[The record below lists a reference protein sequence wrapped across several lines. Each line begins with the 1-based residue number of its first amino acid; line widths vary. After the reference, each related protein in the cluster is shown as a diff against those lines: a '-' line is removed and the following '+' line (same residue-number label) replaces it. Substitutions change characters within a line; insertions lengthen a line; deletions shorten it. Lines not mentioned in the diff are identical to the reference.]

1 MPVPALPGADATP
14 SFSAQRPS
22 GGLRRLEK
30 AIRYMSTKIDENGAQ
45 SRSESVFSKNG
56 PPDSRSHAFLS
67 PHPPP
72 WALQRPAPAGCRD
85 TFESSFKT
93 VKTLLSAQG
102 REERQKRLEIRLRGC
117 ADQPRFVPADRCPA
131 KRRRALTTCGPAC
144 PASRRELASNLSRR
158 RHQFPARPF
167 PRPLRDAPISA
178 STQRPMRKTRY
189 NSMFY
194 PVAKRYSYQRKNRPG
209 TSRTILTATDQG
221 NGPACLFPVRALFP
235 RAGQAVSAG
244 ILCSFERRKE
254 CSTLLQNAC
263 LTGEK
268 IESEYRTAVPGGCVR
283 SSSRSRTLCRMNSA
297 SSSGICAG
305 FSPMNML

>member
-30 AIRYMSTKIDENGAQ
+30 AIRYMVPKSTKTALRAAQ
-45 SRSESVFSKNG
+45 SRFSAKTDRRTAAPMHSSHPIRRPG
-56 PPDSRSHAFLS
+56 PCNA
-67 PHPPP
+67 PP
-72 WALQRPAPAGCRD
+72 RPGVVD

-144 PASRRELASNLSRR
+144 PASRRDLASNLSRR
-158 RHQFPARPF
+158 RPQFPVRPF
-167 PRPLRDAPISA
+167 LRPLRDAPISA

-194 PVAKRYSYQRKNRPG
+194 PVAKRYFYQRKNRPG

-221 NGPACLFPVRALFP
+221 NGPACPFPVRALFP
-235 RAGQAVSAG
+235 RAG
-244 ILCSFERRKE
+244 
-254 CSTLLQNAC
+254 
-263 LTGEK
+263 
-268 IESEYRTAVPGGCVR
+268 
-283 SSSRSRTLCRMNSA
+283 
-297 SSSGICAG
+297 
-305 FSPMNML
+305 